1 MFLKVRN
8 YIIFSV
14 TVLLFVSCN
23 ATSSII
29 EEEKFAKA
37 DINILSLGDSYT
49 IGQNVCESCKFPEQ
63 LKDSLQSR
71 NRDLNFNLKIIAK
84 TGWNTRNLIDA
95 IETNNLSSN
104 YNLVTLLIGVNN
116 QFQRIPFS
124 TFENEY
130 SVLVQKAI
138 KAVNSDKDK
147 LIILSIPDYAFT
159 PFGRGSQNISND
171 IETYNTYIKNF
182 CINNNITFLN
192 ITNITKMGLTNPS
205 LVANDGLH
213 PSKEAYTKFVERLL
227 PLVSSKL
234 GL

>member
-14 TVLLFVSCN
+14 TVLFLISCN

-29 EEEKFAKA
+29 EEEKFTKA

-192 ITNITKMGLTNPS
+192 ITDITKMGLTNPS

-227 PLVSSKL
+227 PLINSKL